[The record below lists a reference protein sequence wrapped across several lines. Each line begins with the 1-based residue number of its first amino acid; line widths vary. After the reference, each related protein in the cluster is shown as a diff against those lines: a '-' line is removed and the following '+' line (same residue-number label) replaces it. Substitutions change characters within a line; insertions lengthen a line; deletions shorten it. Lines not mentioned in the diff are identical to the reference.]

1 MSTLNLHWMNT
12 KSGCVAL
19 LMIPL
24 VATSSWLTI
33 DTVAQRKDDIHQ
45 LSTQSP
51 PIKYVDAKYH
61 VVPYPQFSGLKSTY
75 VVSVTKLNSQQ
86 PPLVISHSDNSP
98 IVANTSVP
106 KPSPDEIKESQA
118 SQSAEDALKSLDL
131 SKLSLSMKSKV
142 EAAIKSEKRSVQ
154 TPEQDQDAMDLRR
167 HEDEYQGI
175 LPALN
180 FQTHVYTSDPT
191 RRWVKINGVEY
202 RQGDSVGTD
211 ITLVEIKPKSTII
224 RFKGDLIEIPAL
236 YEWRG

>member
-1 MSTLNLHWMNT
+1 MSMLNLHWMST

-24 VATSSWLTI
+24 VVTSSWLTI

-45 LSTQSP
+45 FSTLSS
-51 PIKYVDAKYH
+51 PIKRIDAKYH
-61 VVPYPQFSGLKSTY
+61 SLPYPEFTGLKSTY
-75 VVSVTKLNSQQ
+75 VTPESTSVSDQ
-86 PPLVISHSDNSP
+86 PPLVISHSDNDSMG
-98 IVANTSVP
+98 VNTSLP
-106 KPSPDEIKESQA
+106 KPSPDEVKESQA
-118 SQSAEDALKSLDL
+118 SQAAEDALKSLDL

-142 EAAIKSEKRSVQ
+142 EAAIKSEKRSEQ

-211 ITLVEIKPKSTII
+211 IVLVEIKPKSTII